1 VNYEKLNKKIM
12 ETKWNNIK
20 ETQPEDGQRVLT
32 WSKRFKEPR
41 IQIYNEYYQCWD
53 TEDGDD
59 REWELHVA
67 PYWMHLPEKPEG
79 M

>member
-1 VNYEKLNKKIM
+1 MQAM
-12 ETKWNNIK
+12 EWNNLK
-20 ETQPEDGQRVLT
+20 DTQPEDGQRVLT
-32 WSKRFKEPR
+32 WNIGFKEAR

-67 PYWMHLPEKPEG
+67 PYWMPLPEFDEEVILKAQKVQ
-79 M
+79 